1 MPQSGQD
8 LLFLPHDDRASD
20 DVSEKAGDDSPE
32 QSDDDDGDRAGDD
45 DLDDDML
52 RSTGCVCW
60 YWLLHRARIA

>member
-8 LLFLPHDDRASD
+8 LLFLPQVDRASD